1 MPSPD
6 KVYLSLEDGS
16 AKNIYNATT
25 TPTGTH
31 GILDSVKKVIEH
43 AIGEKQ
49 ENQLLLSAK
58 NGANGGAI
66 IVSSR
71 YVNVFQEF
79 FNLM

>member
-25 TPTGTH
+25 TPTATH

-66 IVSSR
+66 IIGSR
-71 YVNVFQEF
+71 YV
-79 FNLM
+79 